1 MATLARE
8 LFQPVKCLFGA
19 HLRTYHDRA
28 EMKPGRV
35 DTFKKSS
42 RKAFLRKN
50 LAVELMQSRNFRINK
65 KNYGPKR
72 ASNAMLI
79 DFLHTA

>member
-1 MATLARE
+1 
-8 LFQPVKCLFGA
+8 
-19 HLRTYHDRA
+19 
-28 EMKPGRV
+28 MKPGRV